1 MTITRKTLLYVRSE
15 ERGARSEEKAVEKF
29 SVEIFVFSIFHH
41 FPGVFSG
48 RIFSSPTNCAKSD
61 ARSIG
66 RAASPLASLCKT
78 EKNSKWGTHFPWFHF
93 FGHEFFSKHH
103 SNPKLGSYGPCDAGF
118 MTKCGAA
125 LCADAALHCSAVVS
139 KFSNFGQNFRFRG
152 HITF

>member
-1 MTITRKTLLYVRSE
+1 VRSE
-15 ERGARSEEKAVEKF
+15 ERGARSEEKVVDRFFIK
-29 SVEIFVFSIFHH
+29 IFVFSIFDH

-66 RAASPLASLCKT
+66 TVASLLACPRKP
-78 EKNSKWGTHFPWFHF
+78 EKNSKWGTHFPWFHS
-93 FGHEFFSKHH
+93 FGHEFFSEHH

-125 LCADAALHCSAVVS
+125 PCAEAALHCSAATS
-139 KFSNFGQNFRFRG
+139 KFSNIGQNFRFRG